1 MGRFVRWLVFRLLR
15 LYYPRIA
22 VEGLEQLPRGRVMFV
37 LNHPNGLLDPLL
49 LMLILGQPVAFLA
62 KNTFFNNPIGR
73 WMMHAFGALPIYRQ
87 SDAAEGSNTRDLNE
101 QTFARCRQLLADQHH
116 LALFPEGTSH
126 SEAYLLPLRSGA
138 ARIALG
144 AEAEHNWQLDL
155 KIVPIGLWYE
165 DKHIFRSSVLLLVG
179 KPINVNQFQHA
190 EAERE
195 QAVASL
201 TTRMAE
207 HLGGVVFQAGNA
219 ELLRGLP
226 VMVGWT
232 VDRLRRKRPSGRE
245 AYTSL
250 TPTERVQL
258 ATLAAKAQRYARTLR
273 LLGIADPWAP
283 QLPLATRWRFWRK
296 FLWTLLAFIPAACGI
311 LLSYPMYRLSGII
324 ATRMTKE
331 LEVLSTIK
339 LIAGMVLQPIGWIV
353 TSLIIG
359 LLTTWQAGLIVLL
372 LAPLFGFIALRWSE
386 RWRAVREATA
396 ASWLRLTQPDLTSQL
411 LQRRRDL
418 GEQISNTILSLN
430 D

>member
-1 MGRFVRWLVFRLLR
+1 
-15 LYYPRIA
+15 
-22 VEGLEQLPRGRVMFV
+22 
-37 LNHPNGLLDPLL
+37 
-49 LMLILGQPVAFLA
+49 
-62 KNTFFNNPIGR
+62 
-73 WMMHAFGALPIYRQ
+73 
-87 SDAAEGSNTRDLNE
+87 
-101 QTFARCRQLLADQHH
+101 
-116 LALFPEGTSH
+116 
-126 SEAYLLPLRSGA
+126 
-138 ARIALG
+138 
-144 AEAEHNWQLDL
+144 
-155 KIVPIGLWYE
+155 
-165 DKHIFRSSVLLLVG
+165 
-179 KPINVNQFQHA
+179 
-190 EAERE
+190 
-195 QAVASL
+195 
-201 TTRMAE
+201 
-207 HLGGVVFQAGNA
+207 
-219 ELLRGLP
+219 
-226 VMVGWT
+226 MVGWT

-250 TPTERVQL
+250 TPTERVHL

-311 LLSYPMYRLSGII
+311 VLSYPMYRLSGII

-339 LIAGMVLQPIGWIV
+339 LIAGIVLQPIGWIV
-353 TSLIIG
+353 SSLIIG
-359 LLTTWQAGLIVLL
+359 LFTTWQAGLIVLL

-396 ASWLRLTQPDLTSQL
+396 ASWLRLTQPDLTTQL